1 MKIPRSAMRRLMQL
15 IVVCGVTL
23 GLVGCGGHY
32 PADPEGT
39 LNRISG
45 GVLRVGISHQPPW
58 TDISEGETSPH
69 GIEVQVVEDYA
80 ASINAEIEWQA
91 GGEEE
96 LTTLLS
102 ENELDLVIGGLTSQ
116 TPWESEAAITTS
128 YAESIG
134 VDGKTAKHVMAV
146 QMGENAFM
154 TSLERF
160 LLEQNIDHQV
170 PEEMRP

>member
-1 MKIPRSAMRRLMQL
+1 MKPQRSAFRRVMQW
-15 IVVCGVTL
+15 IVACGLTL

-32 PADPEGT
+32 PADPGDS

-45 GVLRVGISHQPPW
+45 GTLRVGISHQPPW
-58 TDISEGETSPH
+58 TDISSGETDPE
-69 GIEVQVVEDYA
+69 GIEVQLIEDYA
-80 ASINAEIEWQA
+80 ATINAEVEWQA

-96 LTTLLS
+96 LMTLLS
-102 ENELDLVIGGLTSQ
+102 GNELDLVIGGLTSQ
-116 TPWESEAAITTS
+116 SPWSSDAGLTTS
-128 YAESIG
+128 FAESIG
-134 VDGKTAKHVMAV
+134 VDGSTTQHVMAV

-160 LLEQNIDHQV
+160 LLDQNIEQQV

>member
-1 MKIPRSAMRRLMQL
+1 MKIPRFAVRRLMQL

-39 LNRISG
+39 LDRISG

-58 TDISEGETSPH
+58 TDIREGETSPQ
-69 GIEVQVVEDYA
+69 GIEVQVIEDYA

-116 TPWESEAAITTS
+116 TPWESAAAITTS

-160 LLEQNIDHQV
+160 LLEQNIDQQV